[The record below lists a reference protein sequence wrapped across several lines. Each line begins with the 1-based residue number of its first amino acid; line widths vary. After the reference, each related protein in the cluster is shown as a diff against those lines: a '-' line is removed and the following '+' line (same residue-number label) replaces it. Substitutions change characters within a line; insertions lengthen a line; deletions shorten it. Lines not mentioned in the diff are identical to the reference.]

1 MTESK
6 TLSGRARGKIPF
18 APADYDLNVNVGDMV
33 VAGLTVI
40 VRKHESD
47 STGDDDYAEA

>member
-1 MTESK
+1 
-6 TLSGRARGKIPF
+6 
-18 APADYDLNVNVGDMV
+18 MV

-40 VRKHESD
+40 ARKHESD